1 MKSKILSALVMQLL
15 LVASVWAA
23 PITTYEDTV
32 NLSPAT
38 PLDITNQTQAVHT
51 YESAH
56 PGTPSSDVIISY
68 TPNASGTAQIYNG
81 KITGAADGQV
91 DAVITDAVKP
101 TAISFNF
108 TLTTALE
115 ENPII
120 DPVLMVFLSGSNGLL
135 TNFPFVLYM
144 TELPDLVYQGSFDYK
159 GSQQFDHA
167 SFTFIQSGLPVTFDI
182 SDLSYGSTI
191 PEPGT
196 FVLWSVGIAGLALLK
211 RSRRSAAVDGSVAA

>member
-38 PLDITNQTQAVHT
+38 PLDITNQAQAVQT

-56 PGTPSSDVIISY
+56 PATPSSDVLISY
-68 TPNASGTAQIYNG
+68 APNAAGTAQIYNG
-81 KITGAADGQV
+81 KITGTADGQV
-91 DAVITDAVKP
+91 DAVITDPIKP

-108 TLTTALE
+108 TLTTTLE
-115 ENPII
+115 NSII
-120 DPVLMVFLSGSNGLL
+120 DPVLMVFLSGNSGLL
-135 TNFPFVLYM
+135 NNAPFIMYM
-144 TELPDLVYQGSFDYK
+144 TELPDFVYQGSFDYT

-167 SFTFIQSGLPVTFDI
+167 SFTFIQTGLPVTFDI
-182 SDLSYGSTI
+182 SELSYGSTI

-211 RSRRSAAVDGSVAA
+211 RSRRSGAVDGNVAV